1 MEQMK
6 DNRVDVDAIESTV
19 HLHWSGLADLDLMAL
34 VCQGNAEYHLI
45 SFANEGSS
53 EHSPFVELVS
63 DITFEVMPTSNQEI
77 VRVHAQKI
85 ESPNHVWFFCW
96 DFRHVEAQSDAPFS
110 EYEVSLELRQPNRF
124 IRTST
129 IESDSGTGNTICLAR
144 WDMNPTAD
152 EDQSVLVEVN
162 HPFSIPLMEGMSE
175 VCKHLIDW
183 TAEHQNV

>member
-1 MEQMK
+1 MK

-19 HLHWSGLADLDLMAL
+19 HLHWSGMADLDLMAL
-34 VCQGNAEYHLI
+34 VYQGNAEYHLI

-53 EHSPFVELVS
+53 EHSPFIELVS
-63 DITFEVMPTSNQEI
+63 DLTVEEMPTSNQEI

-85 ESPNHVWFFCW
+85 ESTNRVWFFCW

-110 EYEVSLELRQPNRF
+110 EHEVSLELRQADRF

-129 IESDSGTGNTICLAR
+129 IESASGTGNTICLAR
-144 WDMNPTAD
+144 WDMNPTVNGG
-152 EDQSVLVEVN
+152 QSVLIEVN
-162 HPFSIPLMEGMSE
+162 HPFNVPLMEGMSE

-183 TAEHQNV
+183 TSEHENV